1 MTTKP
6 CSPPVAAEVLLMI
19 SQCGAQHQVAQGS
32 AMLGLTIEPA
42 LVMLHSSG
50 SNWERN
56 M

>member
-1 MTTKP
+1 MVQ
-6 CSPPVAAEVLLMI
+6 SAY
-19 SQCGAQHQVAQGS
+19 

>member
-1 MTTKP
+1 ML
-6 CSPPVAAEVLLMI
+6 SNLLTEGMAME
-19 SQCGAQHQVAQGS
+19 GGPWFRGPS